1 MVSEHWGTFSIYDHR
16 EPIFLNSLVL
26 FDRVVIPIP
35 EYQIGDLTYQE
46 IDRLHADATYLEQ
59 NGAAVICPLKQGEF
73 QEYQNAIIKEGLT
86 VQKRDLLYDT
96 RLMLKTRAEDLKP
109 KSVYEINAVPVYG
122 VREQF
127 LDAYSKIAPI
137 TSDSLLLEISQELT
151 VPNENTPLE
160 SIIKLREKDSFKS
173 ARKALREWQVKKIPD
188 LLTENSE
195 KHILLAKEEFK
206 EMLRRYEEEINKSTF
221 DKSKVVVNSVL
232 AIGAAF
238 SAAMGQIP
246 TAIAFIS
253 GLAPNL
259 FSLKESFAPT
269 WKDLRDKNFE
279 AAGVIYEAN
288 RIFKNS

>member
-16 EPIFLNSLVL
+16 DSIFVKSLVL

-35 EYQIGDLTYQE
+35 EYQIGDLTNQE
-46 IDRLHADATYLEQ
+46 IDRLYADATYLEQ
-59 NGAAVICPLKQGEF
+59 NGAAIIYPLKQGEF
-73 QEYQNAIIKEGLT
+73 QEYQNDIIKEGLT
-86 VQKRDLLYDT
+86 VKKRDLLYDT
-96 RLMLKTRAEDLKP
+96 RLMLKTRAEDFKP
-109 KSVYEINAVPVYG
+109 KGVYEISTVPVYG

-127 LDAYSKIAPI
+127 LDAYNKISPI
-137 TSDSLLLEISQELT
+137 TSDSLLLELSQVLT
-151 VPNENTPLE
+151 APNENTPLE
-160 SIIKLREKDSFKS
+160 SIIKLREKDSFQS

-195 KHILLAKEEFK
+195 KQILIAKEEFK

-221 DKSKVVVNSVL
+221 NKSKLVVTSVL

-246 TAIAFIS
+246 TAIAFMS
-253 GLAPNL
+253 GIASNL

-269 WKDLRDKNFE
+269 WKDLRGKNFE
-279 AAGVIYEAN
+279 AAAVIYEAN
-288 RIFKNS
+288 RIL